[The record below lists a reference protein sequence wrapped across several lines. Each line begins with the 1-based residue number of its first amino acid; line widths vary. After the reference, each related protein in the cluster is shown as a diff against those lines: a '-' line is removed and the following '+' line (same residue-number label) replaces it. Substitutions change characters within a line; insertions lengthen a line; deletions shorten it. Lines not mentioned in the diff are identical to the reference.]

1 MNRRIRISEEDRVA
15 LAQAVKQA
23 ELRTSGELVPVIL
36 QESDAYVRARWIW
49 VSIGGGLGTLA
60 AVLLHEW
67 ARYQNW
73 ADSTQL
79 TTLYY
84 LLLYQF
90 LGSFGGWVLSGF
102 WLFRRWVLTAA
113 QMRKAVDLKTKVL
126 FVETGLSQTRDRT
139 GVLILVSLFERRV
152 QILADQGIHSKVPNG
167 FWDTEVNQ
175 IVQSIHDGNFIRGL
189 SAVIHQIG
197 DKLSENF
204 PRKADD
210 RNELSNEPRVED

>member
-1 MNRRIRISEEDRVA
+1 VNRRIRISEEDQVS
-15 LAQAVKQA
+15 LAQAVKEA

-60 AVLLHEW
+60 AILLHEW
-67 ARYQNW
+67 SRYQNW
-73 ADSTQL
+73 ADSSQMPA
-79 TTLYY
+79 LYH

-102 WLFRRWVLTAA
+102 WFFRRRVLTTA
-113 QMRKAVDLKTKVL
+113 QMRKAVDLKTKAL

-152 QILADQGIHSKVPNG
+152 QILADEGIHSRVPDG
-167 FWDTEVNQ
+167 FWDAEVKQ
-175 IVQSIHDGNFIRGL
+175 IVQAIHDGRFIQGF
-189 SAVIHQIG
+189 SSVIQQIG
-197 DKLSENF
+197 EKLSENF

-210 RNELSNEPRVED
+210 RNELSNKPRVEG